1 MEPPK
6 PKFKREPKPTR
17 KWAGA
22 YRNNEFCLIET
33 RSGYTGGTDSDP
45 KSLEHIMPADAS
57 DDALGLALL
66 EALRRSR
73 FVLARPRTD
82 VWQHPEVEFDA
93 DLSDPQRSL
102 ERYRAWVSNLMSR
115 FGYKTKRALFK
126 DMMSCSVELDDGV
139 ITIRPSHH
147 ARLEMWGRE
156 KDDVFVDVEIAADRP
171 AAEIGAALKLAF
183 SRCTG

>member
-1 MEPPK
+1 MEPVK
-6 PKFKREPKPTR
+6 PRFKREPKPTR
-17 KWAGA
+17 KWAEA
-22 YRNNEFCLIET
+22 VKNNEFISIQT
-33 RSGYTGGTDSDP
+33 YSGYGGGMNADP
-45 KSLEHIMPADAS
+45 KGVEHILPADAS
-57 DDALGLALL
+57 DDALGSALL
-66 EALRRSR
+66 DALSRSR

-93 DLSDPQRSL
+93 DLTDPERTQ
-102 ERYRAWVSNLMSR
+102 ERYKAWVANLMAR

-126 DMMSCSVELDDGV
+126 DMMSCGIELDDGV

-147 ARLEMWGRE
+147 ERLEAWGRE
-156 KDDVFVDVEIAADRP
+156 KDDVFVDVAIAEDRP